1 MVNFGAEILYLL
13 SGAAL
18 VGSFKNAM
26 RKTCLILSAALVDI
40 PKAAGLPKE
49 RFLHYFQGLD
59 FNADEVHIYVD
70 VWFKLSNLKID
81 DLKQNPQMAVDM
93 LPNNLIPSS
102 MELQE
107 WLPVLRCFLV
117 CFYYERAILLPYG
130 FMRPQALWL
139 SKLDV
144 DFNVWPENLL
154 LFITMEAERKR
165 YAISS
170 SSTGR
175 SPEERKLRRLIQ
187 NGLKVLLT
195 TNMYGPEDLNV
206 EDLQAWRTYQTNAT
220 DRKQSPVPMKDIVIA
235 LIEAFPS
242 RVSADVG
249 AWTGGFN
256 FPPTKRSIG
265 YADFKSFSHLT
276 EGDGT
281 LEERMRDAFAI
292 ANVDMSALSIQ
303 GIIECGAVEFS
314 SKICPYVDIQTASEV
329 WLECEQHFFRTR
341 LLELERPYHT
351 CLGRLNAWLFIYL
364 PLWFAEHGTVAY
376 MYPETPALFTAHVHY
391 FCIDKD
397 AVRPLSLV
405 EWMKFMGW
413 KYNSQNG
420 AHFRSFFD
428 ELIGSQMPGCE
439 GLRQPVIKVPKSKK
453 YRTVTKNAFIGDHF
467 MFFVNFLHSLEMLS
481 GYFSEHSEVLHKAV
495 LESKKNGNDLELE
508 LVGVVPCFF
517 IRGKIH
523 YIKRVSPELF
533 SFIVVKGHSY
543 YYPGLIRFILVLL
556 EAGPR
561 GQAAQWIDAREYD
574 QLCDRLTTHPF
585 HLTLLWLNTDKV
597 SSVPIVVVTIMRVIQ
612 LMDAQRDWLV
622 NMSSHLPSPGLS
634 REVDYDGRK
643 KTKWKKIAPLFLY
656 NFSDGTPFTDSAY
669 SLFWTE
675 GCLAFQAYM
684 RINMGV
690 KLPLV
695 AFLPIKSS
703 GKDGKGYFEWGDFE
717 KRKITEK
724 DVKVF
729 IPNASNVKSSEA
741 VGAPYCPVRLRCKIT
756 PHGARASFVTELS
769 SILQPELVIQLTGQS
784 LMQVR
789 SYDKGDHLRR
799 AMHGVFN
806 GEDNRVKL
814 KEIFKITH
822 NMDELVGT
830 LEGIRDD
837 PNFADLAEEN
847 GWISLRHTTLPNG
860 LGYLASDKEQT
871 CSHCDTHVCPL
882 GFICNKEVILTIGKH
897 NCQFCSLAIFSV
909 HNIVAVAMKR
919 QAAVDR
925 FLNYEKQVIEI
936 ASKSSPSQREIF
948 AAKLNELAKD
958 ALGWAA
964 VEHSLWAVVQSKKNR
979 SEKQDELIVRDKS
992 FMTSSLEVFSNDVN
1006 SPEDFLYRV
1015 GMSEVFPDLTSETTR
1030 FEIDRAARLLLA
1042 GNSQV
1047 IEALTAPV
1055 GFGNAEIVVSMIRS
1069 LCASKKLDLPEFMRL
1084 LHMDKTTWLQQLEQ
1098 HQPNGNVDLG
1108 LAALIF
1114 KGKP

>member
-1 MVNFGAEILYLL
+1 MVNFGMEILYLL

-18 VGSFKNAM
+18 VESFNKAM

-40 PKAAGLPKE
+40 PKNSSPPKE

-59 FNADEVHIYVD
+59 FNAEEVRNYVD
-70 VWFKLSNLKID
+70 VWYRLSNFKID
-81 DLKQNPQMAVDM
+81 ELKQNPKMAMEM

-102 MELQE
+102 FELQE
-107 WLPVLRCFLV
+107 WMPTLRCFFV
-117 CFYYERAILLPYG
+117 CFYYERAILLPYD
-130 FMRPQALWL
+130 FMRPQSLWL
-139 SKLDV
+139 SKFEV
-144 DFNVWPENLL
+144 DFDVWSENLL
-154 LFITMEAERKR
+154 VFKVMEAERKK
-165 YAISS
+165 ASFGSS
-170 SSTGR
+170 PTVRTS
-175 SPEERKLRRLIQ
+175 EERNLRRLIQ
-187 NGLKVLLT
+187 SGSKMLLT
-195 TNMYGPEDLNV
+195 TDMYGPEDLNV
-206 EDLQAWRTYQTNAT
+206 QDLNAWRAYQANAS
-220 DRKQSPVPMKDIVIA
+220 DRNQSPVPMRNIVIA
-235 LIEAFPS
+235 LIEAFPG
-242 RVSADVG
+242 RVSSDVAD
-249 AWTGGFN
+249 WTGTFN
-256 FPPTKRSIG
+256 FPPTKRSINH
-265 YADFKSFSHLT
+265 ADLKDFSFLT
-276 EGDGT
+276 EGEGT
-281 LEERMRDAFAI
+281 LEERMRDAFAT

-303 GIIECGAVEFS
+303 GINECGAVEFS
-314 SKICPYVDIQTASEV
+314 SKICPHVDILTASEV
-329 WLECEQHFFRTR
+329 WLQCEQHFFRAR
-341 LLELERPYHT
+341 ILESERPYHT
-351 CLGRLNAWLFIYL
+351 CIGRLNAWLFIYL
-364 PLWFAEHGTVAY
+364 PLWFAENGPVNYT
-376 MYPETPALFTAHVHY
+376 YPETPSLFSAHVHY
-391 FCIDKD
+391 SCIDED
-397 AVRPLSLV
+397 SVRPLSLV

-413 KYNSQNG
+413 KYNTTNG
-420 AHFRSFFD
+420 SVFRNFFD

-439 GLRQPVIKVPKSKK
+439 SLRQPVIKVPVSKK
-453 YRTVTKNAFIGDHF
+453 YRTVTKNTFVGDHF
-467 MFFVNFLHSLEMLS
+467 MFFVNFLHALEMLS
-481 GYFSEHSEVLHKAV
+481 DYFSEHSEMLRKAV
-495 LESKKNGNDLELE
+495 LESQKNGSDVPLELI
-508 LVGVVPCFF
+508 GVVPCFF

-523 YIKRVSPELF
+523 YIKKVSPQLF
-533 SFIVVKGHSY
+533 SFISIKGTPY
-543 YYPGLIRFILVLL
+543 YYPGLIRFLLILL

-612 LMDAQRDWLV
+612 LMDSQREWLV
-622 NMSSHLPSPGLS
+622 SMSSHLPSPGLS

-643 KTKWKKIAPLFLY
+643 KTKWKKIVPLFLS
-656 NFSDGTPFTDSAY
+656 NFLNSTPFTDHTY
-669 SLFWTE
+669 FTFWTD
-675 GCLAFQAYM
+675 CCSAFQAYM
-684 RINMGV
+684 RISMGV
-690 KLPLV
+690 ALPLV
-695 AFLPIKSS
+695 AFLPLKSS
-703 GKDGKGYFEWGDFE
+703 GKDGKNYFEWADFE
-717 KRKITEK
+717 KRRITEK
-724 DVKVF
+724 EVKIVT
-729 IPNASNVKSSEA
+729 PKASNLQSLETP
-741 VGAPYCPVRLRCKIT
+741 GAPYCPVRLRCKVT
-756 PHGARASFVTELS
+756 PHGARASFVTEMS

-814 KEIFKITH
+814 KDIFKITH

-837 PNFADLAEEN
+837 PNFVGLAEEN

-860 LGYLASDKEQT
+860 LGYLESDKEQT
-871 CSHCDTHVCPL
+871 ASHCDTHVCPL
-882 GFICNKEVILTIGKH
+882 GFICNQEVILTIGKH

-909 HNIVAVAMKR
+909 HNIVAVSMKR
-919 QAAVDR
+919 QAVVDR
-925 FLNYEKQVIEI
+925 FLNYEKQVVGI
-936 ASKSSPSQREIF
+936 ASMSSPAQREIF
-948 AAKLNELAKD
+948 AAKLNELAKG

-964 VEHSLWAVVQSKKNR
+964 VEHSLWAVIQSKKNS

-1030 FEIDRAARLLLA
+1030 FEIDRAARLLMA
-1042 GNSQV
+1042 GNNQV

-1084 LHMDKTTWLQQLEQ
+1084 LHMDKTTWLQQLER

-1108 LAALIF
+1108 LDALIF